1 MGYAMLIA
9 ESPASPI
16 ELPTKKPS
24 TMAYTPESAK
34 DNTDGITYRK
44 KVRLLFTAQTSAQL
58 SFKEKIEKVKNFTHG
73 LEPFVPDCSINL
85 LLGFS

>member
-34 DNTDGITYRK
+34 DNTDGITY
-44 KVRLLFTAQTSAQL
+44 
-58 SFKEKIEKVKNFTHG
+58 
-73 LEPFVPDCSINL
+73 
-85 LLGFS
+85 